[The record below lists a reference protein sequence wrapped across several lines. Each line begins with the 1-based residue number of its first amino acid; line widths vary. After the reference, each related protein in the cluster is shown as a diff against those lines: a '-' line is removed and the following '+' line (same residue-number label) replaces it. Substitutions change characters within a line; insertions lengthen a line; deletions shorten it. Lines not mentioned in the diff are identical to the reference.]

1 MKRLVRFFPGL
12 FLAVLCHRVSKVKI
26 VQNWCKRYIL
36 AKNGQLPCNYDR
48 RIVKGRALPRMQ
60 NMKRGQHSMHNNVGE
75 DGQLEICSSR
85 RWPVQ
90 QNVECKRKIR
100 SALHDDSVETD
111 SQQVE
116 CSRRGQTALHKSV
129 DKDNQHCTNQQI
141 QADSLV
147 QIRLKEDGADVECSR
162 RRRWWRRRQRGSRT
176 PQQGLDPRLDNIL
189 HICDS
194 FRSEFSSLNLHHS
207 TT

>member
-1 MKRLVRFFPGL
+1 MARFFLGL
-12 FLAVLCHRVSKVKI
+12 FLTVLCHRVSKVKI

-36 AKNGQLPCNYDR
+36 AKNGQLLCNYDS
-48 RIVKGRALPRMQ
+48 RIVEGRALPRMQ

-75 DGQLEICSSR
+75 DGQLEICSRR

-100 SALHDDSVETD
+100 SALHDSVEID

-116 CSRRGQTALHKSV
+116 CSRRGQTVLYKSV
-129 DKDNQHCTNQQI
+129 DKDNQHCKNQQVYR
-141 QADSLV
+141 QTVLYKSD
-147 QIRLKEDGADVECSR
+147 LKKTALMQNAVEEGGAGAAG
-162 RRRWWRRRQRGSRT
+162 RGSRT
-176 PQQGLDPRLDNIL
+176 PQQGLDPRPDNIL

-194 FRSEFSSLNLHHS
+194 FGSEFSSLNLYHS